1 MSMDRQNYSKIS
13 KQQLFNNIKSITRQT
28 KAIIF
33 AATGNIVRNIV
44 VYL

>member
-1 MSMDRQNYSKIS
+1 MSVDVQNYSKIS
-13 KQQLFNNIKSITRQT
+13 KQQLFNNIKGITRQI

-33 AATGNIVRNIV
+33 AATGNILRNIV